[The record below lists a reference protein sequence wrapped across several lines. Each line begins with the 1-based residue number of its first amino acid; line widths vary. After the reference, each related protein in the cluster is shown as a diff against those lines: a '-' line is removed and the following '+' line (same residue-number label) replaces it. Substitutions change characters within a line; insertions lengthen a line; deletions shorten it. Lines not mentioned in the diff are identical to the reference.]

1 LVSTKLKIL
10 QKGIGMRT
18 LTFGILCKSYLHGRF
33 AICLLSAV
41 DQLREYK
48 IETQI
53 YVGRSNLPAARSE
66 LVSTWWKTHR
76 PGDLFFFLD
85 ADHTFTV
92 EDIRSILALDAD
104 LRCGIYAN
112 SEGTST
118 AVLVN
123 PDGFYK
129 GTDSRLLLAGCGLM
143 AMTWEI
149 VDRVIAVLPQVST
162 DDPDKPLY
170 PLFQP
175 LLLDQQTSPQKI
187 WLSEDKSFC
196 YRVREV
202 GGVIRGVSRP
212 TIGHEVY
219 KLETL

>member
-1 LVSTKLKIL
+1 
-10 QKGIGMRT
+10 MRT

-33 AICLLSAV
+33 TICLLEAV
-41 DQLREYK
+41 DKLKEYK

-53 YVGRSNLPAARSE
+53 YVGRSNLPVARSE
-66 LVSTWWKTHR
+66 LVSTWWKTHS

-92 EDIRSILALDAD
+92 EDIRSILSLDAD
-104 LRCGIYAN
+104 LRCGVYAN

-118 AVLVN
+118 AVVAN
-123 PDGFYK
+123 PQGFYS
-129 GTDSRLLLAGCGLM
+129 GTDSRLLLAGSGLM

-149 VDRVIAVLPQVST
+149 VNRVIQTLPQIIT
-162 DDPDKPLY
+162 PDPSVPLY

-175 LLLDQQTSPQKI
+175 LLLDEPGSSKKI

-196 YRVREV
+196 YKVREV
-202 GGVIRGVSRP
+202 GGMIRGVSSP